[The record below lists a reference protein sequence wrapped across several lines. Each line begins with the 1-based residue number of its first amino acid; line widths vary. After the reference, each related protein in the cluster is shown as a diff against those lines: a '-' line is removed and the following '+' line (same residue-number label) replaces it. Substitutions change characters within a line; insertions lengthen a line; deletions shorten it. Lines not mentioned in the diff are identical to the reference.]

1 MQLFLDQ
8 IGEQFAAAME
18 ACSDRVDGLQQ
29 VEENAE
35 SLLQGDLLGALSLVI
50 WTLTSIVSIKNV
62 SIMLRAEKNVK
73 EGLLLSTFL
82 YEY

>member
-1 MQLFLDQ
+1 
-8 IGEQFAAAME
+8 ME